1 MDKSEMAA
9 VILAGGKSAR
19 MKMDKA
25 LLPVSG
31 VPLIEKIGRLLES
44 HFNEII
50 ICADSV
56 SKYDFLPYRV
66 VADEE
71 PGQGP
76 LMGILSGLRAS
87 TRSLNFV
94 MACDIPQI
102 DTSFIEL
109 MHGYTDRFDI
119 VVPLTKGLLPEP
131 LFAFYKRAVIPAIE
145 DLLKNGIRKIINLY
159 DRRPTRFVRM
169 ENSDWLHNLNTNEE
183 YEQYLKEGERGK
195 RGRGVFN
202 CEL

>member
-1 MDKSEMAA
+1 MDKSERAA
-9 VILAGGKSAR
+9 IILAGGKSAR

-31 VPLIEKIGRLLES
+31 VPLIIKISRLLEP

-50 ICADSV
+50 ICADSA

-87 TRSLNFV
+87 TRSVNFV

-102 DTSFIEL
+102 DISFIEQ
-109 MHGYTDRFDI
+109 MSSYADRYDI
-119 VVPLTKGLLPEP
+119 VVPLTRGSLPEP

-145 DLLKNGIRKIINLY
+145 DLLKNGVRKIINLY
-159 DRRPTRFVRM
+159 DRRPTKFVRM
-169 ENSDWLHNLNTNEE
+169 ENSDWLRNLNTNEE
-183 YEQYLKEGERGK
+183 YQQYLKEDEK
-195 RGRGVFN
+195 GV
-202 CEL
+202 EGY